1 MEFINRRDELDK
13 IQNEYKQH
21 LKTGKS
27 QVYIIRANSG
37 IGKSEFI
44 KEIIKDFS
52 QIPIEILHLDDTE
65 NSSTFRR
72 FVIELD
78 KVSQFYGYLDFKAFY
93 TKKINSS
100 KALQLLLKM
109 SSFFGQAFIGM
120 ISKENGLESI
130 ISEVNLPS
138 LIAEPIEYETFILKA
153 QTENLFEYAKY
164 VLGHEN
170 LYFNFPNASV
180 IDQESL
186 DLLNKLIE
194 KSEGSLFIF
203 ECADKKVENSFKNS
217 RNIILR
223 TYQLEKLSDEHIKL
237 YINIL
242 SNQLALQAEQI
253 NFTTLQDSI
262 RKGDLSEISL
272 ILKDFSERLKEDK
285 ASKLQSI
292 YQIIENISQTQLV
305 FLLFVFYTKRKLSL
319 TDLREIMLETDKTF
333 SQEDIDFL
341 IKKGLLDQVE
351 NFVFLSNSVSE
362 VIRQETYFKKERT
375 FVGSILIRFLNL
387 KLSQTNEFVYLDTLV
402 DYYICSKFFLQIKL
416 ILPKIQKRLLNFDSQ
431 QGRKEYFEIFYLN
444 RQRFIEEDSSLAL
457 SLAKIAY
464 DANLYYEALEFINL
478 STEVTADI
486 VFAKSLILNRCELFP
501 ESIKYIQENI
511 MNFSEQSSQFFKL
524 SLIKLMNLIQLERRD
539 EAKTIFENIKLQ
551 VDNPYYPY
559 LIRISNVFERSFS
572 ERLRKVEEISGRI
585 YSLENAEFSGLN
597 AIYLSYLYAVNDK
610 INDAEEQL
618 NKARDFFGDS
628 LIYNHMILHNEA
640 TIKFH
645 NNDIDNSIPELLNNA
660 KLTAYDQYDLLAIYN
675 NLLVY
680 YILSNQVSDINCQM
694 LVYELE
700 DLLNE
705 TGFKRFINKIY
716 YNLCHYYYRMYN
728 SEKVEMYYNKLSDN
742 RIKNFSDYKMKLMYE
757 TSWKLPLNL
766 NDE

>member
-44 KEIIKDFS
+44 KETIKHFS
-52 QIPIEILHLDDTE
+52 QTPIEILHLDDTE

-120 ISKENGLESI
+120 VSKENGLESI

-138 LIAEPIEYETFILKA
+138 LIPDPREYETFILKA

-164 VLGHEN
+164 VLDHEN

-285 ASKLQSI
+285 GSKLQSI

-341 IKKGLLDQVE
+341 LEKGLLDQVE

-362 VIRQETYFKKERT
+362 VIRQETYFKKEKT

-416 ILPKIQKRLLNFDSQ
+416 ILPKIQERLLNFDSQ

-444 RQRFIEEDSSLAL
+444 RQRFIEKDSSFAL

-511 MNFSEQSSQFFKL
+511 MNLSEQSSQFFKL

-559 LIRISNVFERSFS
+559 LIRISNVFELSFS

-618 NKARDFFGDS
+618 NKARDFFWRQPYLQSYDS
-628 LIYNHMILHNEA
+628 
-640 TIKFH
+640 
-645 NNDIDNSIPELLNNA
+645 S
-660 KLTAYDQYDLLAIYN
+660 
-675 NLLVY
+675 
-680 YILSNQVSDINCQM
+680 
-694 LVYELE
+694 
-700 DLLNE
+700 
-705 TGFKRFINKIY
+705 
-716 YNLCHYYYRMYN
+716 
-728 SEKVEMYYNKLSDN
+728 
-742 RIKNFSDYKMKLMYE
+742 
-757 TSWKLPLNL
+757 
-766 NDE
+766 

>member
-1 MEFINRRDELDK
+1 MEFINRRAELDK
-13 IQNEYKQH
+13 LKNEYKQH

-44 KEIIKDFS
+44 KEITKDFS

-120 ISKENGLESI
+120 VSKENGIESI
-130 ISEVNLPS
+130 TSEVNLPS
-138 LIAEPIEYETFILKA
+138 LIAEPREYETFILKA

-164 VLGHEN
+164 VLAHEN
-170 LYFNFPNASV
+170 LYFNFPNASI

-237 YINIL
+237 YINLL

-285 ASKLQSI
+285 ASKLQNI

-341 IKKGLLDQVE
+341 LEKGLLDQVE
-351 NFVFLSNSVSE
+351 NFAFLPNSVSE
-362 VIRQETYFKKERT
+362 VISQETYFKKERT

-402 DYYICSKFFLQIKL
+402 DYYICSKYFLQIKL
-416 ILPKIQKRLLNFDSQ
+416 ILPKIQERLLNFDSQ

-444 RQRFIEEDSSLAL
+444 RQRFIEEDSSFAL

-478 STEVTADI
+478 STEVTTEI
-486 VFAKSLILNRCELFP
+486 IFAKSLILNRCELFP

-511 MNFSEQSSQFFKL
+511 INLSEQSSQFFKL

-551 VDNPYYPY
+551 VDNPYYPF
-559 LIRISNVFERSFS
+559 LIRVSNIFEFSFS

-597 AIYLSYLYAVNDK
+597 AIYLSYLYAVNGK

-618 NKARDFFGDS
+618 DKARDFFGAS

-645 NNDIDNSIPELLNNA
+645 NNDIDESIPELLNNA

-680 YILSNQVSDINCQM
+680 YILSDQIADINCQM
-694 LVYELE
+694 LVLELE
-700 DLLNE
+700 ELLNE
-705 TGFKRFINKIY
+705 TGFKRFVDKIHYNLYHY
-716 YNLCHYYYRMYN
+716 YNRMYN
-728 SEKVEMYYNKLSDN
+728 IDKSEVYSNKLMHKKIRN
-742 RIKNFSDYKMKLMYE
+742 CKEYKMRLMYE
-757 TSWKLPLNL
+757 TSWKLPLSL
-766 NDE
+766 DGH

>member
-341 IKKGLLDQVE
+341 IEKGLLDQVE

-618 NKARDFFGDS
+618 NKARDFF
-628 LIYNHMILHNEA
+628 
-640 TIKFH
+640 
-645 NNDIDNSIPELLNNA
+645 
-660 KLTAYDQYDLLAIYN
+660 
-675 NLLVY
+675 
-680 YILSNQVSDINCQM
+680 
-694 LVYELE
+694 
-700 DLLNE
+700 
-705 TGFKRFINKIY
+705 
-716 YNLCHYYYRMYN
+716 
-728 SEKVEMYYNKLSDN
+728 
-742 RIKNFSDYKMKLMYE
+742 
-757 TSWKLPLNL
+757 W
-766 NDE
+766 

>member
-305 FLLFVFYTKRKLSL
+305 FLHKEK
-319 TDLREIMLETDKTF
+319 I
-333 SQEDIDFL
+333 I
-341 IKKGLLDQVE
+341 
-351 NFVFLSNSVSE
+351 
-362 VIRQETYFKKERT
+362 TY
-375 FVGSILIRFLNL
+375 
-387 KLSQTNEFVYLDTLV
+387 
-402 DYYICSKFFLQIKL
+402 
-416 ILPKIQKRLLNFDSQ
+416 
-431 QGRKEYFEIFYLN
+431 
-444 RQRFIEEDSSLAL
+444 
-457 SLAKIAY
+457 
-464 DANLYYEALEFINL
+464 
-478 STEVTADI
+478 
-486 VFAKSLILNRCELFP
+486 
-501 ESIKYIQENI
+501 
-511 MNFSEQSSQFFKL
+511 
-524 SLIKLMNLIQLERRD
+524 
-539 EAKTIFENIKLQ
+539 
-551 VDNPYYPY
+551 
-559 LIRISNVFERSFS
+559 
-572 ERLRKVEEISGRI
+572 
-585 YSLENAEFSGLN
+585 
-597 AIYLSYLYAVNDK
+597 
-610 INDAEEQL
+610 
-618 NKARDFFGDS
+618 
-628 LIYNHMILHNEA
+628 
-640 TIKFH
+640 
-645 NNDIDNSIPELLNNA
+645 
-660 KLTAYDQYDLLAIYN
+660 
-675 NLLVY
+675 
-680 YILSNQVSDINCQM
+680 
-694 LVYELE
+694 
-700 DLLNE
+700 
-705 TGFKRFINKIY
+705 GFKRN
-716 YNLCHYYYRMYN
+716 HAR
-728 SEKVEMYYNKLSDN
+728 D
-742 RIKNFSDYKMKLMYE
+742 
-757 TSWKLPLNL
+757 
-766 NDE
+766 

>member
-52 QIPIEILHLDDTE
+52 QTPIEILHLDDTE
-65 NSSTFRR
+65 NSSAFRR

-120 ISKENGLESI
+120 VSKENGLESI

-138 LIAEPIEYETFILKA
+138 LIPGPREYETFILKA
-153 QTENLFEYAKY
+153 QIENLFEYAKY
-164 VLGHEN
+164 VLDHEN

-203 ECADKKVENSFKNS
+203 ECADKKVENSFKNC

-242 SNQLALQAEQI
+242 SNQLELQAEQI

-341 IKKGLLDQVE
+341 IEKGLLDQVE

-362 VIRQETYFKKERT
+362 VIRQENYFKKERT

-416 ILPKIQKRLLNFDSQ
+416 ILPKIQERLLNFDSQ

-444 RQRFIEEDSSLAL
+444 RQRFIEEDSSFAL

-486 VFAKSLILNRCELFP
+486 VFAKSLILNRCEYFP

-511 MNFSEQSSQFFKL
+511 MNLSEQSSQFFKL

-559 LIRISNVFERSFS
+559 LIRISNVFELSFS

-610 INDAEEQL
+610 INEAEEQL

-680 YILSNQVSDINCQM
+680 YILSDQIADINCQI

-705 TGFKRFINKIY
+705 TGFKRFIDKIN

-728 SEKVEMYYNKLSDN
+728 SEKVEMYCNKLADN
-742 RIKNFSDYKMKLMYE
+742 QIKNFSDYKMKLMYE

>member
-341 IKKGLLDQVE
+341 IEKGLLDQVE

-559 LIRISNVFERSFS
+559 LIRISTEC
-572 ERLRKVEEISGRI
+572 
-585 YSLENAEFSGLN
+585 
-597 AIYLSYLYAVNDK
+597 
-610 INDAEEQL
+610 
-618 NKARDFFGDS
+618 
-628 LIYNHMILHNEA
+628 YNQ
-640 TIKFH
+640 TVT
-645 NNDIDNSIPELLNNA
+645 SI
-660 KLTAYDQYDLLAIYN
+660 Q
-675 NLLVY
+675 
-680 YILSNQVSDINCQM
+680 
-694 LVYELE
+694 
-700 DLLNE
+700 
-705 TGFKRFINKIY
+705 
-716 YNLCHYYYRMYN
+716 
-728 SEKVEMYYNKLSDN
+728 
-742 RIKNFSDYKMKLMYE
+742 
-757 TSWKLPLNL
+757 
-766 NDE
+766 

>member
-44 KEIIKDFS
+44 KETIKHFS
-52 QIPIEILHLDDTE
+52 QTPIEILHLDDTE

-120 ISKENGLESI
+120 VSKENGLESI

-138 LIAEPIEYETFILKA
+138 LIPDPREYETFILKA

-164 VLGHEN
+164 VLDHEN

-186 DLLNKLIE
+186 DLLNKLSE

-272 ILKDFSERLKEDK
+272 ILKDFSERLKENK

-341 IKKGLLDQVE
+341 LEKGLLDQVE

-362 VIRQETYFKKERT
+362 VIRQETYFKKEKT

-416 ILPKIQKRLLNFDSQ
+416 ILPKIQERLLNFDSQ

-444 RQRFIEEDSSLAL
+444 RQRFIEKDSSFAL

-511 MNFSEQSSQFFKL
+511 MNLSEQSSQFFKL

-559 LIRISNVFERSFS
+559 LIRISNVFELSFS
-572 ERLRKVEEISGRI
+572 E
-585 YSLENAEFSGLN
+585 
-597 AIYLSYLYAVNDK
+597 
-610 INDAEEQL
+610 
-618 NKARDFFGDS
+618 
-628 LIYNHMILHNEA
+628 
-640 TIKFH
+640 
-645 NNDIDNSIPELLNNA
+645 
-660 KLTAYDQYDLLAIYN
+660 
-675 NLLVY
+675 
-680 YILSNQVSDINCQM
+680 
-694 LVYELE
+694 
-700 DLLNE
+700 
-705 TGFKRFINKIY
+705 
-716 YNLCHYYYRMYN
+716 
-728 SEKVEMYYNKLSDN
+728 
-742 RIKNFSDYKMKLMYE
+742 
-757 TSWKLPLNL
+757 
-766 NDE
+766 

>member
-44 KEIIKDFS
+44 KETIKHFS
-52 QIPIEILHLDDTE
+52 QTPIEILHLDDTE

-120 ISKENGLESI
+120 VSKENGLESI

-138 LIAEPIEYETFILKA
+138 LIPDPREYETFILKA

-164 VLGHEN
+164 VLDHEN

-272 ILKDFSERLKEDK
+272 ILKDFSERLKENK

-341 IKKGLLDQVE
+341 LEKGLLDQVE

-362 VIRQETYFKKERT
+362 VIRQETYFKKEKT

-416 ILPKIQKRLLNFDSQ
+416 ILPKIQERLLNFDSQ

-444 RQRFIEEDSSLAL
+444 RQRFIEKDSSFAL

-511 MNFSEQSSQFFKL
+511 MNLSEQSSQFFKL

-559 LIRISNVFERSFS
+559 LIRISNVFELSFS

-680 YILSNQVSDINCQM
+680 YILSDQIADINCQM

-705 TGFKRFINKIY
+705 TSFKRFIDKIY

-728 SEKVEMYYNKLSDN
+728 SEKVEMYCNKLADN
-742 RIKNFSDYKMKLMYE
+742 QIKNFSDYKMKLMYE